1 MAGNATEEPGE
12 DVQGA
17 GGSPPDPF
25 LTERRVV
32 GLLGAAL
39 LATVGYWVATLI
51 GGAMGYWVVERIGG
65 LQMVLFFLV
74 FATVFTGL
82 NYALYRYD

>member
-1 MAGNATEEPGE
+1 MVGNATEEPGE

-17 GGSPPDPF
+17 GDSPPGPF

-39 LATVGYWVATLI
+39 LATAAYWAVT
-51 GGAMGYWVVERIGG
+51 RISG
-65 LQMVLFFLV
+65 LEVVLFFLV